1 MEKNNEFQ
9 SLSELVCNFSN
20 SQEKLP
26 PAPNPASTSV
36 PNFFQDINQQ
46 NEIVPHKIN
55 YLESE
60 FYAPENIENV
70 FDENIVL
77 EHKISK
83 LNKELEIVN
92 NKIKAEK
99 NFENSEIIV
108 ALRIQK
114 NDLEKELQLYKEE
127 YSKISKFTKI
137 KSRLKYYLK
146 FIFRCL
152 QKLNVFSVN
161 YDNSEISK
169 MPSWKKNIQKL
180 NSISSEIDEIIKTN
194 TPFGEN
200 EDRYERLSL
209 SLNKALKLKQK
220 INNNL

>member
-1 MEKNNEFQ
+1 MENNNTFQ
-9 SLSELVCNFSN
+9 SLSELVNNFSN
-20 SQEKLP
+20 KQEELP
-26 PAPNPASTSV
+26 SIPTLASTRV
-36 PNFFQDINQQ
+36 PNFFQDTNKIN
-46 NEIVPHKIN
+46 ETAPHKIN

-60 FYAPENIENV
+60 FYAPENIENI

-108 ALRIQK
+108 ALKMQK

-137 KSRLKYYLK
+137 KS
-146 FIFRCL
+146 
-152 QKLNVFSVN
+152 
-161 YDNSEISK
+161 
-169 MPSWKKNIQKL
+169 
-180 NSISSEIDEIIKTN
+180 
-194 TPFGEN
+194 G
-200 EDRYERLSL
+200 
-209 SLNKALKLKQK
+209 A
-220 INNNL
+220 